1 MCVWTANLLGML
13 KQFSKRNSSDE
24 KGELVISSCCEDSS
38 AVLKCLVSG
47 FFAHAAKLDNSG
59 FYRYTSFH
67 YFQLI
72 KLSKFKNYFYYRI
85 LNSLLFTSLY
95 AFSCFN

>member
-1 MCVWTANLLGML
+1 ML

-59 FYRYTSFH
+59 LYRYSTDFIFWVCTSIH
-67 YFQLI
+67 YFQQI
-72 KLSKFKNYFYYRI
+72 TR
-85 LNSLLFTSLY
+85 
-95 AFSCFN
+95 AEFN